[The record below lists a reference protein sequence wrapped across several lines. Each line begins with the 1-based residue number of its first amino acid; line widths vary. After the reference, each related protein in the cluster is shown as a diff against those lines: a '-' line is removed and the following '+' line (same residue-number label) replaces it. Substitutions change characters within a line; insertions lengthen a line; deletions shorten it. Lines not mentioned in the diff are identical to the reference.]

1 MAESPHASLTLGVAI
16 DLHRTGQL
24 QGAADIYRALLDHD
38 PDDVDACYGLGTVR
52 LQQGDFEGAVTLLKA
67 VVDAAPDIPE
77 YLFNYACALQ
87 QTGDHFAAVDNLESA
102 CRIDPDARRIRL
114 TLAQA
119 LAKTR
124 NYPAAIEAADIA
136 FSLEAPNAAEL
147 LEYADLLF
155 MAGQAAAAKDALA
168 QARKLGCA
176 DVRALYLEARCER
189 IAHNMDAARDLLNL
203 AIERRPDYGDAW
215 LLRIESAADDEL
227 SAYADNCQ
235 SLADLGAATAEDTIQ
250 LRYAAGRALERL
262 NDYNGAFKEFEKAN
276 RHQRKDAESRGKRYD
291 REANERFA
299 AGIRNEFAVAGSF
312 ATPVPSVKQ
321 PVFII
326 GMPRS
331 GTTLLEKILGG
342 LDGVRMGGESEA
354 LQLVAAQYY
363 QSHHGAGNMP
373 VEQMAPTDWDELA
386 ARYWQLQGTP
396 AGLLT
401 DKTPS
406 NFRHTGLI
414 FHLFPDAPVVCMH
427 RDPRDIA
434 LSIYTR
440 RFPDGHPYATDL
452 DDIAH
457 YYAVFLQL
465 MDCWRE
471 RYPERILDIAYEQLV
486 LEPEEQS
493 QKLAEF
499 CGLTWQ
505 PGCLDVHQR
514 RSTSTTFSELQVREP
529 INDRGIGRWRNY
541 GEAMQPFVAACV
553 AQGVQL
559 RDN

>member
-16 DLHRTGQL
+16 DLHRNGQL
-24 QGAADIYRALLDHD
+24 QGAAEIYRALLDHD
-38 PDDVDACYGLGTVR
+38 PDDVDACYGLGTVL
-52 LQQGDFEGAVTLLKA
+52 LQQGDFAGAVALLKA
-67 VVDAAPDIPE
+67 VVDAAPGTPE

-87 QTGDHFAAVDNLESA
+87 QTGDHFAAVDSLESA

-119 LAKTR
+119 LGRIR
-124 NYPAAIEAADIA
+124 NYPAAIEAVDIA
-136 FSLEAPNAAEL
+136 FSLEAPNATEL

-168 QARKLGCA
+168 QARKLGCTDA
-176 DVRALYLEARCER
+176 RALYLEARCER

-262 NDYNGAFKEFEKAN
+262 NDCSGAFKEFEKAN
-276 RHQRKDAESRGKRYD
+276 RYQRKDAESRGKRYD

-312 ATPVPSVKQ
+312 ATPVPSAKQ
-321 PVFII
+321 PVFIV

-354 LQLVAAQYY
+354 LQLVAAQ
-363 QSHHGAGNMP
+363 
-373 VEQMAPTDWDELA
+373 
-386 ARYWQLQGTP
+386 
-396 AGLLT
+396 
-401 DKTPS
+401 
-406 NFRHTGLI
+406 
-414 FHLFPDAPVVCMH
+414 
-427 RDPRDIA
+427 
-434 LSIYTR
+434 
-440 RFPDGHPYATDL
+440 
-452 DDIAH
+452 
-457 YYAVFLQL
+457 
-465 MDCWRE
+465 
-471 RYPERILDIAYEQLV
+471 
-486 LEPEEQS
+486 
-493 QKLAEF
+493 
-499 CGLTWQ
+499 
-505 PGCLDVHQR
+505 
-514 RSTSTTFSELQVREP
+514 
-529 INDRGIGRWRNY
+529 
-541 GEAMQPFVAACV
+541 
-553 AQGVQL
+553 
-559 RDN
+559 